1 VESEWGEQGS
11 PALCVWHDLD
21 GVGAAALGE
30 VARVLARDY
39 GFHVVS
45 SRCGHGHDLPAEAC
59 LGLLDALGLEETVVM
74 GHASG
79 AALACHAAA
88 ASPERVVALVLL
100 EGGHVDEGALRPSD
114 VYAEIDRAGIRVLLL
129 TATEPPDLAARNEPL
144 IARFRETLPDADVQR
159 MPGWGHDLV
168 ADGGPVLAHVI
179 GGWLKE
185 L

>member
-1 VESEWGEQGS
+1 VESEWGEPGS

-21 GVGAAALGE
+21 SVGAAALGE

-45 SRCGHGHDLPAEAC
+45 SRCGNGRDVPAEAC

-114 VYAEIDRAGIRVLLL
+114 VYVEIDRAGHPR
-129 TATEPPDLAARNEPL
+129 PPADRDRAARPGG
-144 IARFRETLPDADVQR
+144 AQRAVDRALPGDAAGR
-159 MPGWGHDLV
+159 GRPAHAGL
-168 ADGGPVLAHVI
+168 GP
-179 GGWLKE
+179 
-185 L
+185 